1 MYGATDHHWGIV
13 LAGGDG
19 RRLKSFIRLHWGSMR
34 PKQYC
39 TLIGG
44 QSMLRHT
51 LARAER
57 LLSPERLLTVVSR
70 QHLGYAREEL
80 YDRPPSTVI
89 VQPCNRGTGPGIL
102 LPLLHIYHR
111 DPNAIVT
118 LLPSDHFI
126 VEEER
131 FMAAVQDAAS
141 FVRSSSRHLVLL
153 GVEPDRP
160 ETEYG
165 WIEVGEKIE
174 NESGQQL
181 PLHPLANLAPREGN
195 GMEYDWE
202 KQLYRVKSFWEKP
215 RAKMAKALYQSGCL
229 WNTLI
234 LTGKVWMMLLLFQT
248 LTPRLYL
255 RFQQVQPVL
264 SGYGE
269 AEVLQEIYKRLHSV
283 NFSHTI
289 LTRSVGALSVLPI
302 KGIYW
307 SDWGNPEQVSKDVAR
322 FAPASLHNTRLSHT
336 PSLELAG

>member
-1 MYGATDHHWGIV
+1 MYTHTDRHWGIV
-13 LAGGDG
+13 LAGGEG
-19 RRLKSFIRLHWGSMR
+19 KRLQSFIRLHWGSKR

-57 LLSPERLLTVVSR
+57 LISPERLLTVVSH

-80 YDRPPSTVI
+80 YDRPPGTVI

-102 LPLLHIYHR
+102 LPLLHICQR
-111 DPNAIVT
+111 DPDAIVT

-131 FMAAVQDAAS
+131 FMAAVQETAS
-141 FVRSSSRHLVLL
+141 LVASSSGYLILL

-165 WIEVGEKIE
+165 WIEVGERLE
-174 NESGQQL
+174 LERGQYL
-181 PLHPLANLAPREGN
+181 PLHSLADLALREGDRIEHDRGN
-195 GMEYDWE
+195 
-202 KQLYRVKSFWEKP
+202 QLYRVKSFWEKP
-215 RAKMAKALYQSGCL
+215 RLRAAKALYRNGCL

-234 LTGKVWMMLLLFQT
+234 LTGKVWMLLSLFET
-248 LTPRLYL
+248 LTPRLHL
-255 RFQQVQPVL
+255 RFQQVRPVL
-264 SGYGE
+264 GGRGE
-269 AEVLQEIYKRLHSV
+269 TKALQDLYRRLQSV
-283 NFSHTI
+283 NFSQAI
-289 LTRSVGALSVLPI
+289 LTRSVGVLSVLRTE
-302 KGIYW
+302 GIYW

-322 FAPASLHNTRLSHT
+322 FGLGSQHGTVLSSS
-336 PSLELAG
+336 PPLVIPD